1 VIVFDFLVVSRM
13 CMGFKAQSS
22 FEFVCLFVTA
32 MAGMVVSSYL
42 LFEETQSEPCVCV
55 CLVPF

>member
-1 VIVFDFLVVSRM
+1 
-13 CMGFKAQSS
+13 MGFKAQSS

-32 MAGMVVSSYL
+32 MAGMVLSSYL
-42 LFEETQSEPCVCV
+42 LFEETQSEPVFAFV